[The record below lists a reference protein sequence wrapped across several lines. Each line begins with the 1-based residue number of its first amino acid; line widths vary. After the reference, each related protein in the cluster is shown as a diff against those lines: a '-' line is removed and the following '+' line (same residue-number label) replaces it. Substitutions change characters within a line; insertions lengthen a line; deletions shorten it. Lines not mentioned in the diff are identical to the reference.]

1 QLTHRPPSLDNPHRA
16 RDDTGEKGA
25 PATGLTTASISLLAL
40 AAQAPFVASFAEAES
55 APEVFRRV
63 SPSVVLIVTVDR
75 DGGSLG
81 SGVVLTTE
89 GLVATNHHVIKGA
102 QQIGI
107 RLESG
112 KLVTPVVVVR
122 DDPARDLAI
131 LFVPGLNIRPPTLGD
146 SNAGEVGEDV
156 LAIGN

>member
-1 QLTHRPPSLDNPHRA
+1 
-16 RDDTGEKGA
+16 
-25 PATGLTTASISLLAL
+25 
-40 AAQAPFVASFAEAES
+40 
-55 APEVFRRV
+55 RRV

-107 RLESG
+107 RLESR

-131 LFVPGLNIRPPTLGD
+131 LFVPGLKIRPPTLGD

-156 LAIGN
+156 LAIGNPRGLERTLSKGITSAIRNENGLRYIQTTVPISPGSSGGPLLNMRGEVIGIMVF